1 MSEVDLHIHSSVSD
15 GRYSPAEIVR
25 KAAEAGLKVIAITD
39 HDSVGG
45 VASALEAAGDFPQL
59 KVIPGV
65 EISTNVPRGEV
76 HMLGYFINY
85 RNEKLLTNLENMR
98 NSREKRAQQM
108 IARLADLGFTIEW
121 QRVREI
127 AGSGSVGRPHIAQ
140 ALLEKGYIASLK
152 EAFNKY
158 IGWGRPAY
166 VRRDKLTPREAV
178 ELILHADG
186 LPVLAH
192 PLTVNAYE
200 ALIAGLIAS
209 GLVGIEACYGEFT
222 AEETRKLV
230 NLADKHGLI
239 VTGGSDYHGLDDNAE
254 VTLGAADVPLESAK
268 KLMSLAEQRALRTP
282 G

>member
-25 KAAEAGLKVIAITD
+25 KAAEAGLKIIAITD
-39 HDSVGG
+39 HDSVDGI
-45 VASALEAAGDFPQL
+45 ASALEASGDLPQL

-65 EISTNVPRGEV
+65 EISTDVPRGEV
-76 HMLGYFINY
+76 HMLGYFIDY
-85 RNEKLLTNLENMR
+85 RNEELLTNLENMR
-98 NSREKRAQQM
+98 NSREKRAQQ
-108 IARLADLGFTIEW
+108 ILARLADLGLTVEW
-121 QRVREI
+121 RRVLEI

-158 IGWGRPAY
+158 IGWGGPAY
-166 VRRDKLTPREAV
+166 VRRDKMTPREAV

-192 PLTVNAYE
+192 PLTVNDHQ
-200 ALIAGLIAS
+200 ALIAELTAS

-254 VTLGAADVPLESAK
+254 VMLGSAKVPMESAK
-268 KLMSLAEQRALRTP
+268 RLISLAEQRALKTT